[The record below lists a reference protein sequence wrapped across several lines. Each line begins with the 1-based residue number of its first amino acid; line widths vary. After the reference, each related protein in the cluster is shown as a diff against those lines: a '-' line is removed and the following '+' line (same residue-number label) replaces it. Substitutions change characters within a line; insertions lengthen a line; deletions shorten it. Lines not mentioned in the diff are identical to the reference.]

1 MTDERLL
8 AVHEIAYQQNTDDK
22 YLARKILRRGFLLPK
37 AYRVGKS
44 HGLFPIDY
52 LAGDSVF
59 VFNRVVKDSSAEPSR
74 YLQDPRFFALGYF
87 VFDAFELVDLGA
99 VVRGADNIER
109 YHECAGY
116 VLDEISQ
123 ETGLSS
129 RALIDYILVR
139 RGADATSNED
149 TWVGKNKR
157 NYASWYRSQSHG
169 YIDNIINRVSECLD
183 DVRRNTDKTGQDALD
198 ELNAA
203 WLQGSLGNLEILWEG
218 PMPITLALPDSS
230 IFALARGDR

>member
-1 MTDERLL
+1 MSDERLL
-8 AVHEIAYQQNTDDK
+8 AVHEIAYQQDINDK

-37 AYRVGKS
+37 AYRVDKS
-44 HGLFPIDY
+44 HGLYPIDY

-59 VFNRVVKDSSAEPSR
+59 VFNRVIKDSSTEPSR
-74 YLQDPRFFALGYF
+74 YLYDPRFFPLGYF

-99 VVRGADNIER
+99 VVRSQDNIEQ
-109 YHECAGY
+109 YHECAGH

-139 RGADATSNED
+139 RGAEAESNID
-149 TWVGKNKR
+149 IWVGKSKR

-169 YIDNIINRVSECLD
+169 YIDNIIRRVAECLD
-183 DVRRNTDKTGQDALD
+183 DVCMKTDKTGQDAMD

-203 WLQGSLGNLEILWEG
+203 WLQGSLSNLEILWEG

-230 IFALARGDR
+230 IFALVRG